1 MNNLSL
7 LQISVD
13 NQNPFIH
20 IIVEVEMIFTVDKA
34 ITCHKSQYFIK
45 IIQIYTNET
54 PQRKIALQYFNI
66 NTTVKTYKY
75 KVLAVIF
82 MYVYSR
88 MLSIMHFSP

>member
-34 ITCHKSQYFIK
+34 NLSQITTFYQDNPNIHK
-45 IIQIYTNET
+45 
-54 PQRKIALQYFNI
+54 
-66 NTTVKTYKY
+66 
-75 KVLAVIF
+75 
-82 MYVYSR
+82 
-88 MLSIMHFSP
+88 